1 MKRIKRNIRGFTMV
15 ELLIVVAI
23 IAVLSSVSFIAV
35 QQYSRS
41 MAQLEHDTI
50 AKEIFIAAQN
60 HLTQANSQGYPG
72 VTEFGTPEDETQNI
86 YYYVVNSSE
95 GFTDEGTSAIDLM
108 LPFAAIDETVRAR
121 GSYIIRYQSNPA
133 VVLDVFYCP
142 PTGRYSHELTKED
155 YDAARALADVYD
167 ETGARTTD
175 NKGKRRNA
183 DALGR
188 AVLGW
193 YGGGQALESGEEIN
207 APDIIV
213 ENGDKLIVKVYNTNV
228 DSMGTPGKMTEEV
241 SLKLVIKGVTS
252 QAMMAIPLYDVPEI
266 NRYSIPETRYAHDG
280 EYTTDEGDIQVLE
293 YTVVLDDITTT
304 ASGADIADMRFA
316 GLNDDALYS
325 QYRNDRQ
332 FIPGEN
338 LVVSAVAYSNKKLT
352 NVAFSR
358 EYTTN
363 SLFEDLQPDGV
374 AADQVF
380 ISSIRHLE
388 NLDKAVS
395 GLVKST
401 VDLEDEKVQNRYD
414 IQKAVQTKDLSFPEF
429 KNAVSD
435 TPEDVKVLYNVSS
448 DGGMTVTITPT
459 AEGCYKPVDL
469 DYTLTYEGQI
479 EPTTPLAEGA
489 LPERHT
495 VTGIK
500 VGGYSGDA
508 GLFGAVSV
516 TGWINNLEI
525 VDCDIVSTGVG
536 KSAGALAGSLNQVN
550 VKNVLARGIS
560 EFTVKKPGE
569 TDETET
575 VIRNIT
581 AEGSAGGLIGS
592 LTAVTSE
599 GVTLGKVENCAAALY
614 VNGKDAG
621 GLIGVVNGGAQV
633 IASYSGGHTEKG
645 EYYRHDAETGKRTD
659 PIINVDGT
667 ECAGGLIGLAGGATI
682 RTSYSTCSVKGS
694 TAGGL
699 AGSIDGHIDHS
710 YCTGLVETTETEG
723 AVKGAF
729 AGTLG
734 ESATATGC
742 KFYEIINGETPALG
756 GDGTADGIVPLDAN
770 AASYNAFVGA
780 ATTWDAAP
788 QPYDT
793 ELAKYFK
800 VEGEDPE
807 TRFNLRTV
815 DQLDPMM
822 LAKIATDAVHYG
834 DWPAPETIVTNEKEE

>member
-1 MKRIKRNIRGFTMV
+1 MMRIKRNIRGFTMA

-41 MAQLEHDTI
+41 MAQLERDTI
-50 AKEIFIAAQN
+50 AKEIFVAAQN

-72 VTEFGTPEDETQNI
+72 VTEFGTLEDEPQNI
-86 YYYVVNSSE
+86 YYYVINGSAD
-95 GFTDEGTSAIDLM
+95 FTEEGTSAIDLM
-108 LPFAAIDETVRAR
+108 LPFASIDETVRAR

-142 PTGRYSHELTKED
+142 PTGQYAHVFESGE
-155 YDAARALADVYD
+155 Y
-167 ETGARTTD
+167 ETLKSMRVDKKNA
-175 NKGKRRNA
+175 RRNYN
-183 DALGR
+183 G
-188 AVLGW
+188 AVIGW
-193 YGGGQALESGEEIN
+193 YGGGQPLETGEVIN
-207 APDIIV
+207 APDIRV

-228 DSMGTPGKMTEEV
+228 DSMGTPGKNTEEV

-252 QAMMAIPLYDVPEI
+252 QAMMAIPLYNVPET
-266 NRYSIPETRYAHDG
+266 NRYSTTEESETK
-280 EYTTDEGDIQVLE
+280 VLE
-293 YTVVLDDITTT
+293 YAVVLDDITTT
-304 ASGADIADMRFA
+304 ASDADIANMRFADMRFA
-316 GLNDDALYS
+316 ALNGESYS
-325 QYRNDRQ
+325 TYRNDRT

-338 LVVSAVAYSNKKLT
+338 IVVSAVAYSNKKLT
-352 NVAFSR
+352 NVAYSR

-363 SLFEDLQPDGV
+363 SLFADMQPQPDGV
-374 AADQVF
+374 AADQVY

-395 GLVKST
+395 GLVNST
-401 VDLEDEKVQNRYD
+401 KDPLKFEEGKVQNRYD

-435 TPEDVKVLYNVSS
+435 TPDAVKVLKVLYNVSS
-448 DGGMTVTITPT
+448 DGGLTKTIST

-479 EPTTPLAEGA
+479 ESTTESTTPLDEDDEDA

-500 VGGYSGDA
+500 VDGYSGDA
-508 GLFGAVSV
+508 GVFGAVSV

-525 VDCDIVSTGVG
+525 VDCDIVSTGAG
-536 KSAGALAGSLNQVN
+536 NSAGALAGSLNKVN
-550 VKNVLARGIS
+550 VKNVVAY
-560 EFTVKKPGE
+560 ETGE

-581 AEGSAGGLIGS
+581 AEGNAGGLIGS

-614 VNGKDAG
+614 VSGKDAG
-621 GLIGVVNGGAQV
+621 GLIGSINGAAQV
-633 IASYSGGHTEKG
+633 IASYSGGHTDKG

-667 ECAGGLIGLAGGATI
+667 DHAGGLIGLAGGATI
-682 RTSYSTCSVKGS
+682 RTSYSTCSVRGK

-699 AGSIDGHIDHS
+699 AGSAEGHIDHS
-710 YCTGLVETTETEG
+710 YCTGLVETTDAEG

-729 AGTLG
+729 AGVWTTDDV
-734 ESATATGC
+734 SKATGC
-742 KFYEIINGETPALG
+742 KFYEIINGDLPALG
-756 GDGTADGIVPLDAN
+756 TGSTAGITVDALDEDAG
-770 AASYNAFVGA
+770 SYNAFVGA
-780 ATTWDAAP
+780 PTTWNAAV
-788 QPYDT
+788 PYDT
-793 ELAKYFK
+793 ALGNYFK
-800 VEGEDPE
+800 VEGVDPK

-815 DQLDPMM
+815 DQLD
-822 LAKIATDAVHYG
+822 LEKAATDAVHYG
-834 DWPAPETIVTNEKEE
+834 DWPAPETIVTNEKAE